1 MYDQL
6 KRKSWR
12 LALGVPAICCALSS
26 VVGIAGWMSNDAFT
40 ATVCMAVLIA
50 LYGITTAP
58 GVATA
63 QLLAPPDMRST
74 ASAWYSL
81 VPGIIGGSLGPILTG
96 ELSDAMQASAGPE
109 SLRYGLSAASLVT
122 LVGAGVL
129 VEERR
134 VGNEVCRTC
143 RSRRGPV

>member
-1 MYDQL
+1 MIRRPPRSTRTDTLFPYTTL
-6 KRKSWR
+6 FR
-12 LALGVPAICCALSS
+12 
-26 VVGIAGWMSNDAFT
+26 
-40 ATVCMAVLIA
+40 AVLIA

-96 ELSDAMQASAGPE
+96 ELSDAMQASAGTE

-129 VEERR
+129 VATSFSLQRTMDRR
-134 VGNEVCRTC
+134 ATASSPDALVTA
-143 RSRRGPV
+143 

>member
-1 MYDQL
+1 
-6 KRKSWR
+6 
-12 LALGVPAICCALSS
+12 
-26 VVGIAGWMSNDAFT
+26 
-40 ATVCMAVLIA
+40 MAVLIA

-96 ELSDAMQASAGPE
+96 ELSDAMQASAGTE

-122 LVGAGVL
+122 LVDRKSV
-129 VEERR
+129 VEGKSVSVRVNLGGRR
-134 VGNEVCRTC
+134 IIKKKTIDITKLYTL
-143 RSRRGPV
+143 

>member
-1 MYDQL
+1 
-6 KRKSWR
+6 
-12 LALGVPAICCALSS
+12 
-26 VVGIAGWMSNDAFT
+26 
-40 ATVCMAVLIA
+40 MAVLIA

-96 ELSDAMQASAGPE
+96 ELSDARQASAGTE
-109 SLRYGLSAASLVT
+109 SLRYGLSASSLGT
-122 LVGAGVL
+122 HFGAGAL
-129 VEERR
+129 RATSSSIQ
-134 VGNEVCRTC
+134 RTKYTGDTASFQDHMGP
-143 RSRRGPV
+143 SR

>member
-50 LYGITTAP
+50 VYGITTAP

-81 VPGIIGGSLGPILTG
+81 VQGILGGSLGPFLHG
-96 ELSDAMQASAGPE
+96 ELRAAMQAAAGT
-109 SLRYGLSAASLVT
+109 AASRHGT
-122 LVGAGVL
+122 LGTASHGGDVGM
-129 VEERR
+129 
-134 VGNEVCRTC
+134 VGKNE
-143 RSRRGPV
+143 